1 MDCRTYLTTPIVP
14 KNLEIFY
21 EDETP
26 YLKYTGEAKD
36 SNGITYEVS
45 IPKMSLILTDVH
57 YKSESH
63 YEDSG
68 FPAYS
73 SFLATVTHKV
83 HAVSDELFTIK
94 PIERTCTKEDLE
106 KELGYKLTIEE
117 AKPSRCSCWEYDRN
131 QNRGIC
137 NGTKECEVCGCDG
150 DLNKCDFY
158 PERRVK

>member
-1 MDCRTYLTTPIVP
+1 MDYKAYITTPIVP

-26 YLKYTGEAKD
+26 YLKYTGIAKD

-57 YKSESH
+57 CKSESR
-63 YEDSG
+63 YEDYG
-68 FPAYS
+68 FPVYN
-73 SFLATVTHKV
+73 SFLAAVTHKV

-117 AKPSRCSCWEYDRN
+117 SKPHRCSCWEYDRN
-131 QNRGIC
+131 QNRGVC
-137 NGTKECEVCGCDG
+137 MGTKEREVCSCDG
-150 DLNKCDFY
+150 YQSRCDFY
-158 PERRVK
+158 PEKRK